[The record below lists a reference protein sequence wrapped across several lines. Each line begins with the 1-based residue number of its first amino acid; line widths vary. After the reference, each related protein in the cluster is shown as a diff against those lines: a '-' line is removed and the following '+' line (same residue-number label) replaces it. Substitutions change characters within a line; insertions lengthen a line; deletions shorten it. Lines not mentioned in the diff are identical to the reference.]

1 MRIKTR
7 FSFNPGK
14 GNDNIAKGAFCVA
27 NIPFPKK
34 QASRIF
40 VIELFKDNPHY
51 FDLLEFFENNNITP
65 AAFNDEVFTEEER
78 MEAPVMRMVPNSHKG
93 GYPQPDGK
101 FLDISYDKNS
111 GCSQCSYGKIQNRP
125 LRLSGAVKMGKKDD
139 ISGIW
144 SMREFI
150 VTKRFKELAEE
161 AGLTGCEFWPVIKH
175 GKNEPFEDI
184 FQLKITGVMP
194 KMAKETEI
202 IQDFERT
209 DKCGHMRT
217 YIEGRIRYNSSD
229 LKNIPDFALT
239 QEWFG
244 MWGEYWRWPFMSQKA
259 YRFFKEN
266 KISGVRF
273 YPPEILDK

>member
-14 GNDNIAKGAFCVA
+14 GNDNVAKGAFYVA
-27 NIPFPKK
+27 NIPFPEK
-34 QASRIF
+34 QASKIF
-40 VIELFKDNPHY
+40 VIELFKDDPNY
-51 FDLLEFFENNNITP
+51 YNLLKYFENNNIIP
-65 AAFNDEVFTEEER
+65 AAFDEEVFTEKER
-78 MEAPVMRMVPNSHKG
+78 MEAYTMRIVPNSHKG

-101 FLDISYDKNS
+101 FLNASYDENS
-111 GCSQCSYGKIQNRP
+111 GCSKCTYGKIQNRP
-125 LRLSGAVKMGKKDD
+125 LRLSGAIKMGKKDD

-144 SMREFI
+144 LLREFI
-150 VTKRFKELAEE
+150 VTKRFKELAEG

-175 GKNEPFEDI
+175 GKNEPFDDI
-184 FQLKITGVMP
+184 FQLKITGTMP
-194 KMAKETEI
+194 KMADETEI
-202 IQDFERT
+202 IQDLKIAE
-209 DKCGHMRT
+209 KCGHMRT
-217 YIEGRIRYNSSD
+217 YVNGRIRYNARD
-229 LKNIPDFALT
+229 LKDIPDFALT

-266 KISGVRF
+266 KITGVRF

>member
-7 FSFNPGK
+7 FSFNPGR
-14 GNDNIAKGAFCVA
+14 GNEHIAKEALIIAGQ
-27 NIPFPKK
+27 IPTQKN
-34 QASRIF
+34 SSGMC
-40 VIELFKDNPHY
+40 VIELYEDDLHY
-51 FDLLEFFENNNITP
+51 DDLLEFFDNNNISP
-65 AAFNDEVFTEEER
+65 VVFDDEVFTEKER
-78 MEAPVMRMVPNSHKG
+78 LAASFMRMVPNSHKG

-101 FLDISYDKNS
+101 YIDASYDENS
-111 GCSQCSYGKIQNRP
+111 GCSECTYGKIQNRP
-125 LRLSGAVKMGKKDD
+125 LRLSGSVKMGKRDD

-144 SMREFI
+144 WMRELI
-150 VTKRFKELAEE
+150 VTKRFKELAEK

-184 FQLKITGVMP
+184 FQLKITGIMP
-194 KMAKETEI
+194 KMAEETEI
-202 IQDFERT
+202 VQDSEYSN
-209 DKCGHMRT
+209 KCGHMRT
-217 YIEGRIRYNSSD
+217 YVEGRIRYNASELESV
-229 LKNIPDFALT
+229 PDFALT

-266 KISGVRF
+266 KISGMRF

>member
-14 GNDNIAKGAFCVA
+14 GNDNIAEGVFSVA

-34 QASRIF
+34 QVSRIF
-40 VIELFKDNPHY
+40 VIELYKDDPHY
-51 FDLLEFFENNNITP
+51 RDLLEFFENNNITP
-65 AAFNDEVFTEEER
+65 VAFDDEIFTENER
-78 MEAPVMRMVPNSHKG
+78 MEALVMRMVPNSHKG

-101 FLDISYDKNS
+101 YIDASYDENS
-111 GCSQCSYGKIQNRP
+111 GCSECSYGKIQNRP
-125 LRLSGAVKMGKKDD
+125 LRLSGSVKMGKRDD

-144 SMREFI
+144 WMREFI
-150 VTKRFKELAEE
+150 VTKRFKELAEK

-184 FQLKITGVMP
+184 FQLKITGIMP
-194 KMAKETEI
+194 KMAEETEI
-202 IQDFERT
+202 VQDFERT

-217 YIEGRIRYNSSD
+217 YVEGRIRYNLSD
-229 LKNIPDFALT
+229 LNDVPDFALT

-266 KISGVRF
+266 KISGMRF